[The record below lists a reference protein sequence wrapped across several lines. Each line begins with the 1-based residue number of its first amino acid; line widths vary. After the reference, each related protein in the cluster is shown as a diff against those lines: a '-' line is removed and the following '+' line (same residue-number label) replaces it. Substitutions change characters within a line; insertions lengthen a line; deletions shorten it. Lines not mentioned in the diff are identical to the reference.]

1 MLPGAMGTW
10 MVLSRICDC
19 ITLAQYS
26 ISLFARVNESNKLLA
41 HRLYNIIWIK
51 IEPGCCNG
59 NPKDKEARMYLTAE
73 GRGCAMHQ
81 PSPGLGF
88 SNTAAWRGLNGYYV
102 MKKYILGKVPLTCG
116 SKGSLNDGHHSQ
128 TFIGQ
133 GEYVGRWPVQDCVP
147 T

>member
-10 MVLSRICDC
+10 MVLSRICGC

-26 ISLFARVNESNKLLA
+26 VSLFARGSESNKLPA

-51 IEPGCCNG
+51 IEPGYCDG
-59 NPKDKEARMYLTAE
+59 NPKDKGGLIYLTAE
-73 GRGCAMHQ
+73 GQGCAMHQ
-81 PSPGLGF
+81 PSSGLGF
-88 SNTAAWRGLNGYYV
+88 SNTAARRGLSGYFV
-102 MKKYILGKVPLTCG
+102 MKKYVLGKVPLTCG
-116 SKGSLNDGHHSQ
+116 NKGSLNDGHHSQ

-133 GEYVGRWPVQDCVP
+133 GECVGRRPVQDCVP